1 MKAVKNRYPLTLD
14 LGGQSV
20 ELALMSGEDREL
32 TSSFAESLPPRDL
45 LFLSRDIQEPKVVDA
60 WMRQIEAGEIYSLI
74 AKIDGEVAGAAAIV
88 IDKLSFSA
96 HVGELR
102 VLVGERA
109 RATGLGRRLIQ
120 EAFLIGVEL
129 GLEKLTARM
138 TLDQD
143 AAIKVFEEMG
153 FRQEALFR
161 DHVKDREGQ
170 KHDLM
175 IMSQDVQGFMSQLQA
190 YGLDEIG

>member
-74 AKIDGEVAGAAAIV
+74 AKIDGEVAGTAAIV